1 MADAS
6 ASALL
11 PLLLPLE
18 ATPSPCWGEG
28 NSEKIFSGGGGPEAI
43 GAALAEGGGGATGA
57 DDGSA
62 AKNIR
67 TYGNITKSELAK
79 INK

>member
-6 ASALL
+6 A
-11 PLLLPLE
+11 PLLLLPPLG

-28 NSEKIFSGGGGPEAI
+28 NSEKIFSGGGGPDAI
-43 GAALAEGGGGATGA
+43 GGALAEGGGGATGA

-67 TYGNITKSELAK
+67 TFEKHNKSA
-79 INK
+79 